1 MGFNQMPYDVA
12 FNIDIS
18 AIYIAISGLFLVLLA
33 LDVIRGRWKYQE
45 GFSEGDQDPLSRR
58 IQVRTNAAEFFPVAL
73 LLLVAVENIVAIDWV
88 IHTLGCLLLVSRL
101 IHAAGL
107 RGMAGE
113 SLPRIL
119 GTAGSITMIA
129 VSAVLVL
136 VNSF

>member
-1 MGFNQMPYDVA
+1 MPYDVA
-12 FNIDIS
+12 FSIDIS

-33 LDVIRGRWKYQE
+33 IDVIRGRWKYQE
-45 GFSEGDQDPLSRR
+45 GFSEGDKDPLSRR
-58 IQVRTNAAEFFPVAL
+58 IQVRANAAEFFPVAL
-73 LLLVAVENIVAIDWV
+73 LLLVAVENIVAVDWV
-88 IHTLGCLLLVSRL
+88 IHSLGCLLLVSRL
-101 IHAAGL
+101 FHAAGL

-129 VSAVLVL
+129 ASAVLVL

>member
-1 MGFNQMPYDVA
+1 MPYDVA
-12 FNIDIS
+12 FSIDIS

-33 LDVIRGRWKYQE
+33 IDVIRGRWKYQE

-58 IQVRTNAAEFFPVAL
+58 IQVRANAAEFFPVAL
-73 LLLVAVENIVAIDWV
+73 LLLVAVENIVAVDWV
-88 IHTLGCLLLVSRL
+88 IHSLGCLLLVSRL
-101 IHAAGL
+101 FHAAGL

-119 GTAGSITMIA
+119 GTAGSITMIS